1 MVLGKKQTGD
11 YSVTFRDEGGELSLD
26 VLYTGPYSS
35 DWHTRTTLHLVDDE
49 GRSRRE
55 LQRWFSGVSGDN
67 AVAELLAEAGY
78 NEYGVLVSGPYLLTL
93 G

>member
-11 YSVTFRDEGGELSLD
+11 YSVTFREVRGELRLD
-26 VLYTGPYSS
+26 VMYIGPHSGGQ
-35 DWHTRTTLHLVDDE
+35 RITLHLVDDE

-55 LQRWFSGVSGDN
+55 LQRWFGRVTGDN

-78 NEYGVLVSGPYLLTL
+78 NEYGVLASGPWPLTIE
-93 G
+93 